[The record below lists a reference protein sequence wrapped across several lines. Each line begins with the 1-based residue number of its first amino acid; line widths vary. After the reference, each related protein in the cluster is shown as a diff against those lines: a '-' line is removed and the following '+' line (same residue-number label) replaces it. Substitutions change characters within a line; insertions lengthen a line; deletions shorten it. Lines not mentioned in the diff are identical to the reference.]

1 MVKEGYKQT
10 EVGVIPED
18 WEASTIGDNTNW
30 LSGGTP
36 PRNNEE
42 FWAGTI
48 PWISGSTL
56 KNAEIYTS
64 DQFLTEEG
72 VFVGSKMAPLK
83 STLLLVRGS
92 ALHNEIRAGL
102 VVKPV
107 CFNQD
112 VKALIPDLG
121 LEPKF
126 LTFYILG
133 MTNELLKLV
142 STAGNSAGVLDTG
155 LVQNFPLLKPELKEQ
170 KAIAQALSDTDL
182 LIASLEKLIAKKRDI
197 KTATMQQLL
206 TGKKRLP
213 GFGEDEGIQ
222 QTELGDIPED
232 WCVHEIGD
240 LGKFKNGIN
249 KDSEE
254 FGHGYPLINLMDVF
268 GVTSLDG
275 RKTIGLVNSTS
286 TDRKT
291 YDLKKG
297 DVLFI
302 RSSVKPSGVGLTA
315 VVDDDIKDAVFSGF
329 LIRFRDNGALDVLY
343 KKYCFYNEGFRERVI
358 ASSTVSANTNINQ
371 DSLKKVLLVYPQL
384 KKEQNAIAQILAD
397 IDADLTAL
405 VTKLQKTKAIKQGMM
420 QELLTGKT
428 RLI

>member
-1 MVKEGYKQT
+1 MLKEGYKQT

-170 KAIAQALSDTDL
+170 KAIAQALSDTDQ

-213 GFGEDEGIQ
+213 GYGEDEGMQ
-222 QTELGDIPED
+222 QTELGGIPED
-232 WCVHEIGD
+232 WEVAPLGDMLKIRHGKNQKEVENINGDFPILATGGVIG
-240 LGKFKNGIN
+240 KA
-249 KDSEE
+249 SV
-254 FGHGYPLINLMDVF
+254 PLYSKPSVLI
-268 GVTSLDG
+268 G
-275 RKTIGLVNSTS
+275 RKGTIDVPRFMDTPFWTVDTLFYSEIA
-286 TDRKT
+286 
-291 YDLKKG
+291 DLADPRFLYYKFLLI
-297 DVLFI
+297 DWYQYNEA
-302 RSSVKPSGVGLTA
+302 SGVPSLNAAAIERIIQA
-315 VVDDDIKDAVFSGF
+315 VP
-329 LIRFRDNGALDVLY
+329 
-343 KKYCFYNEGFRERVI
+343 
-358 ASSTVSANTNINQ
+358 SS
-371 DSLKKVLLVYPQL
+371 
-384 KKEQNAIAQILAD
+384 KKEQMAISSLLYDFD
-397 IDADLTAL
+397 IELEKL
-405 VTKLQKTKAIKQGMM
+405 KTKLQKTKAIKQGMM